1 MSAVEERFRAEGM
14 ESWEAVGSIEERSF
28 ALLRMTEIYARRKRV
43 VGSVLGWRAEE
54 ELKVEL
60 FFEEVGAAFRVLEI
74 LCGITPSLNLEG
86 DTSLLEGSV

>member
-1 MSAVEERFRAEGM
+1 M
-14 ESWEAVGSIEERSF
+14 
-28 ALLRMTEIYARRKRV
+28 
-43 VGSVLGWRAEE
+43 GWRTEE
-54 ELKVEL
+54 ELEVEL